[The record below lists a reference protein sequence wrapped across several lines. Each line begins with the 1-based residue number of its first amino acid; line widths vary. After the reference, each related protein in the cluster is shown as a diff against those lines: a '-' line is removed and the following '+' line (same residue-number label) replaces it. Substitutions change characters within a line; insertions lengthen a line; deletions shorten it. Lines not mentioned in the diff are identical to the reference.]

1 MGDIKALT
9 ANDLIRVTGVKGK
22 QYQRV
27 SWHTET
33 IIMRHTLD
41 ASEFMAV
48 VLDTVKDC
56 KSPDGVIA
64 PELVDFAFRVN
75 VVSAYAAVEL
85 PEDGMTLYY
94 IMYASDL
101 YDTVCRYANKAQID
115 AVKEAVMMYV
125 GRDTDG

>member
-27 SWHTET
+27 PWHTET
-33 IIMRHTLD
+33 VIMRHTID

-56 KSPDGVIA
+56 KSPEGVIA

-85 PEDGMTLYY
+85 PEDGMMLYY

-115 AVKEAVMMYV
+115 AAKEAVMMYA
-125 GRDTDG
+125 GR

>member
-125 GRDTDG
+125 GR